1 MKTHTFTRDIEF
13 HEDILH
19 VEFTAEMISQNDG
32 IGSYEFWGSREFDK
46 GEDYWSIDKLSWDY
60 DSYTKEQ
67 NAAISAYIDENWAE
81 IDEKEGD
88 EYQVDYEPDYD
99 DYDDDRDYDDEAD
112 YVA

>member
-1 MKTHTFTRDIEF
+1 MKTHTFTRDVEF

-32 IGSYEFWGSREFDK
+32 IGSYEFGGSR
-46 GEDYWSIDKLSWDY
+46 WTIDKLSWDY

-88 EYQVDYEPDYD
+88 ECQVDYEPDYD
-99 DYDDDRDYDDEAD
+99 DDDRDYGDEAD